1 MSQAR
6 VQTPKEHRFTLNG
19 VELCCFEWHG
29 DPERSDEAPVLLVHA
44 TGFHARCWDQVV
56 ARLNGRRAFAVDMRG
71 HGRSDKQGPLTWDVF
86 GEDLAQLVRTLNLE
100 GAVGVGHSMG
110 GHSLVQAAAANPAA
124 FRRLLLLDPVIF
136 PPDRYLPGQPPGD
149 YRDHPTAR
157 RRNQWS
163 SWEAMFQ
170 RFADRAPFSHWDP
183 AVLEDYCRYGLA
195 LADDGDGYV
204 LACPPWVEASVYVNS
219 LDADIHDQVAGLQVP
234 VTVVRAKAPP
244 AQRESMDFSSS
255 PTWPGLAATFP
266 HGRDLHLPDHS
277 HFIPMEDPELVADLI
292 LDHRGD

>member
-1 MSQAR
+1 MSAER
-6 VQTPKEHRFTLNG
+6 LQTPTEHRVRVNG
-19 VELCCFEWHG
+19 IELSCFEWPARNG
-29 DPERSDEAPVLLVHA
+29 AGEQPPVLLVHA

-56 ARLNGRRAFAVDMRG
+56 ARLNGRRVFAVDMRG

-86 GEDLAQLVRTLNLE
+86 GEDLAQLVRTLELH

-110 GHSLVQAAAANPAA
+110 GHSLVQAAAANPEG

-136 PPDRYLPGQPPGD
+136 PPDRYQPGQAPAD

-163 SWEAMFQ
+163 SWEAMFK
-170 RFADRAPFSHWDP
+170 RFADRAPFSHWNP
-183 AVLEDYCRYGLA
+183 AVLEDYCRWGLVP
-195 LADDGDGYV
+195 ADDGDGYV

-219 LDADIHDQVAGLQVP
+219 LDADIHEQVAALPVP

-244 AQRESMDFSSS
+244 AQREAMDFSSS
-255 PTWPGLAATFP
+255 PTWPDLAARFP
-266 HGRDLHLPDHS
+266 RGRDLHLADHS
-277 HFIPMEDPELVADLI
+277 HFIPMEAPDLVADLI
-292 LDHRGD
+292 CDEQDG

>member
-1 MSQAR
+1 MSR
-6 VQTPKEHRFTLNG
+6 EQTSSPEEHRYSVNG
-19 VELCCFEWHG
+19 VTLSCFEWPADRDHASE
-29 DPERSDEAPVLLVHA
+29 PPVLLVHA

-56 ARLNGRRAFAVDMRG
+56 SRLDGRRVLAVDMRG
-71 HGRSDKQGPLTWDVF
+71 HGRSAKQAPLTWDVF
-86 GEDLAQLVRTLNLE
+86 GEDLAQLVRLLGLD

-110 GHSLVQAAAANPAA
+110 AHSLVQAAAANRGA

-136 PPDRYLPGQPPGD
+136 PPDRYVPDQLPGD

-163 SWEAMFQ
+163 SWEAMYE
-170 RFADRAPFSHWDP
+170 RFTNRAPFCHWEN
-183 AVLEDYCRYGLA
+183 AVLEDYCRWGLVPA
-195 LADDGDGYV
+195 EDGDGYV

-219 LDADIHDQVAGLQVP
+219 LGADIHAQVAGLPVP

-255 PTWPGLAATFP
+255 PTWPDLAASFP
-266 HGRDLHLPDHS
+266 NGRDLHLPGHS
-277 HFIPMEDPELVADLI
+277 HFIPMEDPDLVADLI
-292 LDHRGD
+292 VDDQGV